1 MFFLKRRTMYNF
13 GSGDQ
18 TPPNGC
24 GENRSTDQNGI
35 EHVTRWTPDFRRS
48 VNILPNGQIEDD
60 HIGPNA
66 GIGYDRQPFS
76 SPYDQWNPRNP
87 GE

>member
-1 MFFLKRRTMYNF
+1 MYNF